1 MRIAYCCADP
11 GVPIFGS
18 KGASLHAQGV
28 LGALASHG
36 HEIDL
41 FATRLGGDP
50 PPALASIAVHLLPAV
65 PRGDVGAR
73 ERAALRANDA
83 LNYALAAARPF
94 DLVYERYSLWSF
106 AAMERARSLGIPG
119 VLEVNAPLV
128 EEQARHRT
136 LVDRKA
142 ADAVADR
149 VFAAASLL
157 VAVSD
162 GVAAYLRGRIELP
175 DKVEVVPNGVDPD
188 RFQMSPPPRQD
199 RRFTVGFLG
208 TLKAWHGLR
217 VLVEAFSSLARDDSR
232 ARLLVVG
239 DGPERPWLE
248 RDLAAR
254 GLSAR
259 ARLAGAV
266 APAEVPA
273 LLAEMDVG
281 VAPYPQLPDFYFSP
295 LKVVEYMAA
304 GVPVVASRLGEID
317 HLLSHGQAGL
327 LCPPGDHE
335 ALSAALRR
343 LRDDAPLRHQLAAAG
358 RRTALAERT
367 WNTIVDRIL
376 ALADASPTPAPAV
389 AGT

>member
-11 GVPIFGS
+11 GVPVFGS

-28 LGALASHG
+28 LGALASQG
-36 HEIDL
+36 HEIEL

-50 PPALASIAVHLLPAV
+50 PPALASIGVHPLPPV

-83 LNYALAAARPF
+83 LTGGLEAAGPF

-106 AAMERARSLGIPG
+106 AGMEHARSLGVPG

-136 LVDRKA
+136 LVDRDA

-149 VFAAASLL
+149 VFGTASLL

-162 GVAAYLRGRIELP
+162 GVAAYLRRRIELP
-175 DKVEVVPNGVDPD
+175 DKVEVEPNGVDPD
-188 RFQMSPPPRQD
+188 RFRLSGPPRQGGP
-199 RRFTVGFLG
+199 FTVGFLG
-208 TLKAWHGLR
+208 TLKAWHGLEG
-217 VLVEAFSSLARDDSR
+217 LVAAFSSLARDDSG

-248 RDLAAR
+248 DELAAR

-304 GVPVVASRLGEID
+304 GVAVVASRLGELD
-317 HLLSHGQAGL
+317 QLLGHGEVGL
-327 LCPPGDHE
+327 LCPPGDPE

-343 LRDDAPLRHQLAAAG
+343 LRDDAPLRRRLSAAG
-358 RRTALAERT
+358 RRTVLAERT
-367 WNTIVDRIL
+367 WDTMVERIL
-376 ALADASPTPAPAV
+376 ALADASPAPAPAV